1 MTKIFS
7 TLILSL
13 LFLSGITAQSPV
25 GIYKTI
31 DDESGEAKSHVEL
44 YEKNG
49 KIYGKIVKLL
59 PSAEGTHCINC
70 TGDKKGKPLVGLQ
83 ILEDLE
89 PYKDYWSYGSVLDPK
104 SGKVYK
110 ASLWVEG
117 KDKVKLRGYIGFSA
131 LGRTQTWYR
140 LE

>member
-1 MTKIFS
+1 MTKIFF
-7 TLILSL
+7 TLTFSL
-13 LFLSGITAQSPV
+13 LIICGLAAQSPV
-25 GIYKTI
+25 GVYKTI

-44 YEKNG
+44 FEKNG
-49 KIYGKIVKLL
+49 KIYGKIIKLL

-70 TGDKKGKPLVGLQ
+70 PGDKKGKPLVGLQ

-117 KDKVKLRGYIGFSA
+117 KDKVKLRGYIGISA

-140 LE
+140 IE

>member
-1 MTKIFS
+1 MA
-7 TLILSL
+7 
-13 LFLSGITAQSPV
+13 AQSPV

-44 YEKNG
+44 FEKNG
-49 KIYGKIVKLL
+49 KIYGKIIKLL
-59 PSAEGTHCINC
+59 PSAEGTHCVNC
-70 TGDKKGKPLVGLQ
+70 EGDKKGKPLVGLQ